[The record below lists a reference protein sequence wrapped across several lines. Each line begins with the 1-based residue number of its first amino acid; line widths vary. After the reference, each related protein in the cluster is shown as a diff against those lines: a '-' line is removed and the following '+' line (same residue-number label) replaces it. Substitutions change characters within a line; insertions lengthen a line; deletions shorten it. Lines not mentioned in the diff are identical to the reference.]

1 MRAGVPAVFPQL
13 PSMRPL
19 VIFYIFVIY
28 ILLQFSWWAWLLV
41 DLNREVYDHKLEI
54 VALQH
59 ADDTAREASH
69 RILREDLNNRWL
81 MVAGEGAVF
90 FLLLLIGINQTR
102 KAFKKEFLLSRQQ
115 KNFLLSITHE
125 FKSPLAAIKL
135 SLQTIR
141 KHRLD
146 PERNRTLVDQSLR
159 ETDRIQELIEN
170 ALTAAQLENHTFEL
184 NRVEFNLTDLISEIV
199 TAKVNQAGPRHRFT
213 QRLDENVYFSGD
225 PMALRSAVIN
235 LIENAEKYAPPETE
249 IATELIERDRSVVLR
264 VSDEG
269 TGIPDDE
276 KEKVFD
282 KFYRVENEETRQ
294 SRGTGLGLYI
304 VRTVVELHRGRVTV
318 KDRSPAGSVFEIIMK
333 KT

>member
-1 MRAGVPAVFPQL
+1 MRAGEPAVFPPL

-41 DLNREVYDHKLEI
+41 DLNREVYDYKLEI
-54 VALQH
+54 VTLQH
-59 ADDTAREASH
+59 AGEAAREASH
-69 RILREDLNNRWL
+69 RALREDLNNRWL

-146 PERNRTLVDQSLR
+146 PDRNKALVDQSLR
-159 ETDRIQELIEN
+159 ETERIQELIEN
-170 ALTAAQLENHTFEL
+170 ALTAAQLENHTLEL
-184 NRVEFNLTDLISEIV
+184 NRVEFNLTDLIREIV
-199 TAKVNQAGPRHRFT
+199 TAKANQAGQRHRFG

-225 PMALRSAVIN
+225 PMAIHSAVIN
-235 LIENAEKYAPPETE
+235 LIENAEKYAPPETG
-249 IATELIERDRSVVLR
+249 IDTELIERDRSVVLR

-269 TGIPDDE
+269 PGIPDDE
-276 KEKVFD
+276 KAKVFD

-294 SRGTGLGLYI
+294 FRGTGLGLYI

-333 KT
+333 KN